1 MAASLGWLG
10 AKVLAVPYPEG
21 LGHVNFSSERKNKAA
36 CLAKSSRQIQ
46 PFGLNIARQLTTVL
60 FTFSNSVKNLE

>member
-10 AKVLAVPYPEG
+10 AKALAVLYPEG

-36 CLAKSSRQIQ
+36 CLQK
-46 PFGLNIARQLTTVL
+46 VL
-60 FTFSNSVKNLE
+60 GKYSLSGEHCPPIDHRFIHMFELC